1 MAYNAANEERTEL
14 LTIQKNERGEYIKGS
29 KIVNKNSGNE
39 SIDIRQFYT
48 DKDDKVQPTSKG
60 VRFNSE
66 NLLDFCKGIVTALEI
81 NEKEELIDFL
91 NDIVSKED
99 AE

>member
-14 LTIQKNERGEYIKGS
+14 LNIQKNGRGEYIKGS

-39 SIDIRQFYT
+39 SIDIRLFYT
-48 DKDDKVQPTSKG
+48 DDSDNVQPTKQG

-66 NLLDFCKGIVTALEI
+66 HLLDFCKGIVTALEI

-91 NDIVSKED
+91 NDILSKED